1 MEELGEEMNG
11 SVVNLEQA
19 FEQFSEHWRPRIAGT
34 VNEYVVKIV
43 KFQGEFVWH
52 KHDDTDELFLVHK
65 GSMTIR
71 FRDRDVPL
79 RAGEMF
85 IIPRG
90 VEHITMAEEECEALL
105 FEPGGTRN
113 TGDVEDAEKTA
124 VVEPPLVGS

>member
-1 MEELGEEMNG
+1 MNG
-11 SVVNLEQA
+11 SVINLEQA
-19 FEQFSEHWRPRIAGT
+19 FGQFNEHWRPRIAGT
-34 VNEYVVKIV
+34 VNDYVVKIV

-65 GSMTIR
+65 GTMTIR

-79 RAGEMF
+79 RPGEMF

-90 VEHITMAEEECEALL
+90 VEHITVAEEECEALL

-124 VVEPPLVGS
+124 VAEPPLVAP